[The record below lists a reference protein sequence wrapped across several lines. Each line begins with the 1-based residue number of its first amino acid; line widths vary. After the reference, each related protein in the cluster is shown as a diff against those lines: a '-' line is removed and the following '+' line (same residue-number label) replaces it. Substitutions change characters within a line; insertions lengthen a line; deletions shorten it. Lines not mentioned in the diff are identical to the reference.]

1 MSENNLMPDNN
12 LVLDETE
19 VLAVRFIA
27 EYPDLEQYIYF
38 VFFIDKLTIN
48 LITKTVLVSDNY
60 ELFKV
65 LNSYDNYLELYKY
78 IEVYNNLNYK
88 VNIALDKLNSDLD
101 SIFSN
106 RTNVVHT
113 TMAAINNDIISII
126 DIFSDT
132 LNVSM
137 DYNIG
142 IYDVICKGLDID
154 EVNTF
159 IQEFKKEFEVNNID
173 MTQYSLDSNNNEDD
187 NSEDSITSKYKIV
200 NGDFVVA
207 PIMGKSIADIKLGD
221 KIIVKVDY
229 SSFYPSMTY
238 LDVNS
243 KKNNNKYLVV
253 GEVIEKT
260 VDETSTKISLALSD
274 EHCAIIE
281 ETQPIRVKVFNPQ
294 KDNYI
299 TPNSYQDNTKE
310 EQIYKMLSHF
320 NFVKFLLYGLGF
332 ISLFVLIYILFVIIL

>member
-1 MSENNLMPDNN
+1 MSDNN

-27 EYPDLEQYIYF
+27 EYPDLNQYIYF

-48 LITKTVLVSDNY
+48 LITKTILVSDNY

-101 SIFSN
+101 SILAN

-113 TMAAINNDIISII
+113 TMAAINDDIISII

-154 EVNTF
+154 EVTGF
-159 IQEFKKEFEVNNID
+159 LQDFKREFEGSSID
-173 MTQYSLDSNNNEDD
+173 ITQYPLDSNKDEANDE
-187 NSEDSITSKYKIV
+187 ESITSKYKIV
-200 NGDFVVA
+200 DGDFVVS
-207 PIMGKSIADIKLGD
+207 PIFGRAIADIKLGD
-221 KIIVKVDY
+221 KLIVKMDY

-253 GEVIEKT
+253 GEVIDKT
-260 VDETSTKISLALSD
+260 VNESATKISLALSD
-274 EHCAIIE
+274 EHCVIIE

-299 TPNSYQDNTKE
+299 TPNYYQENSKE
-310 EQIYKMLSHF
+310 DQIYRMLSHF
-320 NFVKFLLYGLGF
+320 SILKFLLYGLGF
-332 ISLFVLIYILFVIIL
+332 ISLFVLIYILYVIIL

>member
-1 MSENNLMPDNN
+1 MSDNN
-12 LVLDETE
+12 LILDETE

-48 LITKTVLVSDNY
+48 LITKTVLISDSY
-60 ELFKV
+60 ELFEV
-65 LNSYDNYLELYKY
+65 LSKYDNYLELYKY
-78 IEVYNNLNYK
+78 MEIYNNVHYK
-88 VNIALDKLNSDLD
+88 VNIVLDKLNSDLD

-113 TMAAINNDIISII
+113 TMAAINDDIISII

-142 IYDVICKGLDID
+142 IYDVSCKGFYLDD
-154 EVNTF
+154 VNNF
-159 IQEFKKEFEVNNID
+159 IQDFRREFEGTNID
-173 MTQYSLDSNNNEDD
+173 ISQYTLESNKDEAANNE
-187 NSEDSITSKYKIV
+187 ESITSKYKIV

-207 PIMGKSIADIKLGD
+207 PIMGRAIADIKLGD

-238 LDVNS
+238 LDINL

-253 GEVIEKT
+253 GEVIEKI
-260 VDETSTKISLALSD
+260 VNEDSTKIALALSD

-281 ETQPIRVKVFNPQ
+281 ETEPIRVKVFNPQ
-294 KDNYI
+294 KDNYV

-320 NFVKFLLYGLGF
+320 SVIKFLLYGLGF
-332 ISLFVLIYILFVIIL
+332 ISLFVLIYILYVMIF

>member
-1 MSENNLMPDNN
+1 MSDNN
-12 LVLDETE
+12 LILDETE

-27 EYPDLEQYIYF
+27 EYPDLDQYIYF

-48 LITKTVLVSDNY
+48 LISKTFLVSDNY

-65 LNSYDNYLELYKY
+65 LNGYDNYLELYKY
-78 IEVYNNLNYK
+78 IEIYNNVHYK
-88 VNIALDKLNSDLD
+88 VNIVLDKLNSDLD

-142 IYDVICKGLDID
+142 IYDVSCKGLYID
-154 EVNTF
+154 DVNNF
-159 IQEFKKEFEVNNID
+159 IQDFKKEFEGNSNID
-173 MTQYSLDSNNNEDD
+173 ISQYSLESNNNE
-187 NSEDSITSKYKIV
+187 NISNEEDITSKYKIV

-207 PIMGKSIADIKLGD
+207 PIMGRAIADIKLGD

-238 LDVNS
+238 LDINS
-243 KKNNNKYLVV
+243 KKNNNKYFVV

-260 VDETSTKISLALSD
+260 VNEDSTKIALVLSD
-274 EHCAIIE
+274 EHCVIIE
-281 ETQPIRVKVFNPQ
+281 ETEPIRVKVFNPQ
-294 KDNYI
+294 KDSYI
-299 TPNSYQDNTKE
+299 TPNSYEENSKE

-320 NFVKFLLYGLGF
+320 NVFKFLLYGLGF
-332 ISLFVLIYILFVIIL
+332 ISLFVLIYILYVIIL

>member
-1 MSENNLMPDNN
+1 MSDNN
-12 LVLDETE
+12 LILDETE

-27 EYPDLEQYIYF
+27 EYPDLDQYIYF

-48 LITKTVLVSDNY
+48 LISKTVLISDSY
-60 ELFKV
+60 ELFEV

-78 IEVYNNLNYK
+78 IEVYNNVHYK
-88 VNIALDKLNSDLD
+88 VNIVLDKLNSDLD
-101 SIFSN
+101 SILAN

-132 LNVSM
+132 LNISM

-142 IYDVICKGLDID
+142 IYDVSCKGFYID
-154 EVNTF
+154 DVNNF
-159 IQEFKKEFEVNNID
+159 IQNFKKEFEGTSID
-173 MTQYSLDSNNNEDD
+173 ISQYVLDSNNDKAKENT
-187 NSEDSITSKYKIV
+187 EDSITAKYKIV
-200 NGDFVVA
+200 DGDFVVA
-207 PIMGKSIADIKLGD
+207 PIMGRAIADIKLGD
-221 KIIVKVDY
+221 KLIVKVDY

-260 VDETSTKISLALSD
+260 VNEDSTKIALALSD
-274 EHCAIIE
+274 EHCVIIE
-281 ETQPIRVKVFNPQ
+281 ETEPIKVKVFNPQ
-294 KDNYI
+294 KDSYI
-299 TPNSYQDNTKE
+299 TPNSYEENSKE

-320 NFVKFLLYGLGF
+320 SVFKFLLYGLGF
-332 ISLFVLIYILFVIIL
+332 ISLFVLVYILYVIIL

>member
-1 MSENNLMPDNN
+1 MSDNN
-12 LVLDETE
+12 LILDETE

-27 EYPDLEQYIYF
+27 EYPDLDQYIYF

-48 LITKTVLVSDNY
+48 LITKTVLVSDSY
-60 ELFKV
+60 ELLKV

-78 IEVYNNLNYK
+78 IEVYNNVHYK

-113 TMAAINNDIISII
+113 TMAAINDDIISII

-142 IYDVICKGLDID
+142 IYDVSCKGLYID
-154 EVNTF
+154 DVNGF
-159 IQEFKKEFEVNNID
+159 IQEFKKEFEGSNID
-173 MTQYSLDSNNNEDD
+173 ISQYTLESNKDEAANNE
-187 NSEDSITSKYKIV
+187 ESITSKYKIV

-207 PIMGKSIADIKLGD
+207 PIMGRAIADIKLGD

-260 VDETSTKISLALSD
+260 VNETSTNIALALSD
-274 EHCAIIE
+274 EHCVIIE
-281 ETQPIRVKVFNPQ
+281 ETEPIRVKVFNPQ
-294 KDNYI
+294 KDNYV
-299 TPNSYQDNTKE
+299 TPNSYQENSKE
-310 EQIYKMLSHF
+310 EQIYRMLSHF
-320 NFVKFLLYGLGF
+320 SVVKFLLYGLGF
-332 ISLFVLIYILFVIIL
+332 ISLFVLIYILYVIIL

>member
-1 MSENNLMPDNN
+1 MSDNN
-12 LVLDETE
+12 LILDETE

-27 EYPDLEQYIYF
+27 EYPDLDQYIYF

-48 LITKTVLVSDNY
+48 LISKTVLISDSY
-60 ELFKV
+60 ELFEV

-78 IEVYNNLNYK
+78 IEVYNNVHYK
-88 VNIALDKLNSDLD
+88 VNIILDKLNSDLD
-101 SIFSN
+101 SILAN

-142 IYDVICKGLDID
+142 IYDVNCKGFYID
-154 EVNTF
+154 DVNNF
-159 IQEFKKEFEVNNID
+159 LQNFKKEFEGTSIDISQYALDANND
-173 MTQYSLDSNNNEDD
+173 KSKETDE
-187 NSEDSITSKYKIV
+187 ESITAKYKILD
-200 NGDFVVA
+200 GDFVVA
-207 PIMGKSIADIKLGD
+207 PIMGRAIADIKLGH
-221 KIIVKVDY
+221 KLIVKVDY

-260 VDETSTKISLALSD
+260 VNEDSTKIALALSD
-274 EHCAIIE
+274 EHCVIIE
-281 ETQPIRVKVFNPQ
+281 ETEPIKVKVFNPQ
-294 KDNYI
+294 KDSYI
-299 TPNSYQDNTKE
+299 TPNSYEENSKE
-310 EQIYKMLSHF
+310 EQIYKMLSSF
-320 NFVKFLLYGLGF
+320 NMFKFLLYGLGF
-332 ISLFVLIYILFVIIL
+332 ISLFVLVYILYVIIL

>member
-1 MSENNLMPDNN
+1 MSENNLISENN

-27 EYPDLEQYIYF
+27 EYPDLNQYIYF

-48 LITKTVLVSDNY
+48 LINKAVLVSDNY
-60 ELFKV
+60 ELFEV
-65 LNSYDNYLELYKY
+65 LNKYDNYLELYKY

-101 SIFSN
+101 AIFSN

-113 TMAAINNDIISII
+113 TMAAINDDIISII

-142 IYDVICKGLDID
+142 IYDVNYKGLDID
-154 EVNTF
+154 KVT
-159 IQEFKKEFEVNNID
+159 EFLQDFKREFEGSSID
-173 MTQYSLDSNNNEDD
+173 ISQYNLDSNKDEANNE
-187 NSEDSITSKYKIV
+187 ESITSKYKIV
-200 NGDFVVA
+200 DGDFVVA
-207 PIMGKSIADIKLGD
+207 PILGRAIADIKIGD

-229 SSFYPSMTY
+229 TSFYPSMTY

-253 GEVIEKT
+253 GEVIDKT
-260 VDETSTKISLALSD
+260 VNENSTKISLALSD
-274 EHCAIIE
+274 EHCVIIE

-299 TPNSYQDNTKE
+299 TPNFYQENSKE
-310 EQIYKMLSHF
+310 EQIYRMLSHF
-320 NFVKFLLYGLGF
+320 NVLKFLLYGLGF
-332 ISLFVLIYILFVIIL
+332 ISLFVLVYILYVIIL

>member
-1 MSENNLMPDNN
+1 MSDNN
-12 LVLDETE
+12 LILDETE

-27 EYPDLEQYIYF
+27 EYPDLDQYIYF

-48 LITKTVLVSDNY
+48 LISKTVLISDSY
-60 ELFKV
+60 ELFEV

-78 IEVYNNLNYK
+78 IEVYNNVHYK
-88 VNIALDKLNSDLD
+88 VNIILDKLNSDLD
-101 SIFSN
+101 SILAN

-132 LNVSM
+132 LNISM

-142 IYDVICKGLDID
+142 IYDVSCKGFYID
-154 EVNTF
+154 DVNNF
-159 IQEFKKEFEVNNID
+159 IQNFKKEFEGTSID
-173 MTQYSLDSNNNEDD
+173 ISQYVLDSNNDKAKENT
-187 NSEDSITSKYKIV
+187 EDSITAKYKIV
-200 NGDFVVA
+200 DGDFVVA
-207 PIMGKSIADIKLGD
+207 PIMGRAIADIKLGD
-221 KIIVKVDY
+221 KLIVKVDY

-260 VDETSTKISLALSD
+260 VNEDSTKIALALSD
-274 EHCAIIE
+274 EHCVIIE
-281 ETQPIRVKVFNPQ
+281 ETEPIKVKVFNPQ
-294 KDNYI
+294 KDSYI
-299 TPNSYQDNTKE
+299 TPNSYEENSKE
-310 EQIYKMLSHF
+310 EQIYKMLSSF
-320 NFVKFLLYGLGF
+320 NMFKFLLYGLGF
-332 ISLFVLIYILFVIIL
+332 ISLFVLVYILYVIIL

>member
-1 MSENNLMPDNN
+1 MSDNNLMPDNN

-27 EYPDLEQYIYF
+27 EYPDLDQYIYF

-101 SIFSN
+101 SVLSN

-113 TMAAINNDIISII
+113 TMAAINDDIISII

-142 IYDVICKGLDID
+142 IYDVSCKGLDID
-154 EVNTF
+154 EVNSF
-159 IQEFKKEFEVNNID
+159 IQEFKKEFEGSNID
-173 MTQYSLDSNNNEDD
+173 ISQYNLDSNKDESNNE
-187 NSEDSITSKYKIV
+187 ESITSKYKIV

-207 PIMGKSIADIKLGD
+207 PIMGRAIADIKLGD

-260 VDETSTKISLALSD
+260 VNEDSTSIALALSN

-281 ETQPIRVKVFNPQ
+281 ETEPIKVKVFNPQ

-310 EQIYKMLSHF
+310 EQIYRMLSHF
-320 NFVKFLLYGLGF
+320 NMFKFLLYGLGF

>member
-1 MSENNLMPDNN
+1 MSDNN
-12 LVLDETE
+12 LILDETE

-27 EYPDLEQYIYF
+27 EYPDLDQYIYF

-48 LITKTVLVSDNY
+48 LISKTVLISDSY
-60 ELFKV
+60 ELFEV

-78 IEVYNNLNYK
+78 IEVYNNVHYK
-88 VNIALDKLNSDLD
+88 VNIVLDKLNSDLD
-101 SIFSN
+101 SILAN

-142 IYDVICKGLDID
+142 IYDVNCKGFYID
-154 EVNTF
+154 DVNNF
-159 IQEFKKEFEVNNID
+159 LQNFKKEFEGTSIDISQYALDANND
-173 MTQYSLDSNNNEDD
+173 KSKETDE
-187 NSEDSITSKYKIV
+187 ESITAKYKILD
-200 NGDFVVA
+200 GDFVVA
-207 PIMGKSIADIKLGD
+207 PIMGRAIADIKLGD
-221 KIIVKVDY
+221 KLIVKVDY

-253 GEVIEKT
+253 GEVIDKT
-260 VDETSTKISLALSD
+260 VNEHSTKIALALTD
-274 EHCAIIE
+274 EHCVIIE
-281 ETQPIRVKVFNPQ
+281 ETEPIKVKVFNPQ
-294 KDNYI
+294 KDSYV
-299 TPNSYQDNTKE
+299 TPNSYQENSKE
-310 EQIYKMLSHF
+310 EQIYKMLSSF
-320 NFVKFLLYGLGF
+320 NMFKFLLYGLGF
-332 ISLFVLIYILFVIIL
+332 ISLFVLVYILYVIIL

>member
-1 MSENNLMPDNN
+1 MSDNN
-12 LVLDETE
+12 LILDETE

-27 EYPDLEQYIYF
+27 EYPDLDQYIYF

-48 LITKTVLVSDNY
+48 LISKTVLISDSY
-60 ELFKV
+60 ELFEV

-78 IEVYNNLNYK
+78 IEVYNNVHYK
-88 VNIALDKLNSDLD
+88 VNIILDKLNSDLD
-101 SIFSN
+101 SILAN

-142 IYDVICKGLDID
+142 IYDVNCKGFYID
-154 EVNTF
+154 DVNNF
-159 IQEFKKEFEVNNID
+159 LQNFKKEFEGTSID
-173 MTQYSLDSNNNEDD
+173 ISQYVLDSNNDKSKETD
-187 NSEDSITSKYKIV
+187 EESITAKYKILD
-200 NGDFVVA
+200 GDFVVA
-207 PIMGKSIADIKLGD
+207 PIMGRAIADIKLGD
-221 KIIVKVDY
+221 KLIVKVDY

-260 VDETSTKISLALSD
+260 VNEHSTKIALALTD
-274 EHCAIIE
+274 EHCVIIE
-281 ETQPIRVKVFNPQ
+281 ETEPIKVKVFNPQ
-294 KDNYI
+294 KDSYV
-299 TPNSYQDNTKE
+299 TPNSYQENSKE
-310 EQIYKMLSHF
+310 EQVYKMLSSF
-320 NFVKFLLYGLGF
+320 NMFKFLLYGLGF
-332 ISLFVLIYILFVIIL
+332 ISLFVLVYILYVIIL

>member
-1 MSENNLMPDNN
+1 MSENNLISDNN

-27 EYPDLEQYIYF
+27 EYPDLNQYIYF

-48 LITKTVLVSDNY
+48 LINKAVLVSDNY
-60 ELFKV
+60 ELFEV

-101 SIFSN
+101 TIFSN

-113 TMAAINNDIISII
+113 TMAAINDDIISII
-126 DIFSDT
+126 DIFADT

-142 IYDVICKGLDID
+142 IYDVSCKGLDID
-154 EVNTF
+154 EVNSF
-159 IQEFKKEFEVNNID
+159 IQDFKKEFEGSSID
-173 MTQYSLDSNNNEDD
+173 ISQYNLDSNKDEANDE
-187 NSEDSITSKYKIV
+187 ESITSKYKIV